1 MADDPEKAVEQTHA
15 RIRAKAKG
23 GPTLTEAVKTMR
35 SRPPTNNEATGFKGK
50 RHDGPVKDEREHFT
64 ICPVCGQEI
73 DMRDLGEALHH
84 AMPSHK
90 PLKYPD

>member
-1 MADDPEKAVEQTHA
+1 MADEREKAVEQIHA
-15 RIRAKAKG
+15 QIRAKGKG
-23 GPTLTEAVKTMR
+23 GPTLTEAIR
-35 SRPPTNNEATGFKGK
+35 NRPRTNNE
-50 RHDGPVKDEREHFT
+50 
-64 ICPVCGQEI
+64 CGQEI

>member
-1 MADDPEKAVEQTHA
+1 MWAVDPLRDDTAPRNRQ
-15 RIRAKAKG
+15 
-23 GPTLTEAVKTMR
+23 R
-35 SRPPTNNEATGFKGK
+35 SPSAWPRTNNEATSFKGK
-50 RHDGPVKDEREHFT
+50 RHDGQVKDEREHFT